1 VSDGAA
7 PDPREAI
14 LAQGARDLALEPSP
28 EQLERLLVFLDLLAH
43 WNRRFNLTAIRAPRD
58 MVTHHLLDSLVVITY
73 LFGDR
78 VLDIGTGAGLP
89 GLPLAIMNP
98 GIRFWLLDSNSKKI
112 RFVRQAVIELG
123 LVNVEPIQNRI
134 ESYRPGE
141 NFSTIVARA
150 VASVAEIHAQAARLL
165 DRPGRLI
172 LMKGRYPGDELENP
186 ALAGLDLAVHPL
198 RVPFLEGERHLIEI
212 RRE

>member
-1 VSDGAA
+1 
-7 PDPREAI
+7 
-14 LAQGARDLALEPSP
+14 
-28 EQLERLLVFLDLLAH
+28 
-43 WNRRFNLTAIRAPRD
+43 
-58 MVTHHLLDSLVVITY
+58 
-73 LFGDR
+73 
-78 VLDIGTGAGLP
+78 
-89 GLPLAIMNP
+89 MNP
-98 GIRFWLLDSNSKKI
+98 RLRFWLLDSNGKKI

-123 LVNVEPIQNRI
+123 LVNVAPIHNRI

-141 NFSTIVARA
+141 NFSTIVVRA
-150 VASVAEIHAQAARLL
+150 VASVAEIHAQTARLL
-165 DRPGRLI
+165 DCPGRLI

>member
-1 VSDGAA
+1 MSDCAA
-7 PDPREAI
+7 LDPRVAV
-14 LAQGARDLALEPSP
+14 LAQGARELALVPSA
-28 EQLERLLVFLDLLAH
+28 EQLEGLLGFLDLLAH
-43 WNRRFNLTAIRAPRD
+43 WNRSYNLTAIRDPRG
-58 MVTHHLLDSLVVITY
+58 MLTSHLLDSLAVAPY

-78 VLDIGTGAGLP
+78 VLDVGTGAGLP

-98 GIRFWLLDSNSKKI
+98 GIRFWLLDSNGKKI

-123 LVNVEPIQNRI
+123 LVNVEPIHNRI

-165 DRPGRLI
+165 DSPGRLI
-172 LMKGRYPGDELENP
+172 LMKGRYPNDELENP
-186 ALAGLDLAVHPL
+186 ALAGLDLTVHPL
-198 RVPFLEGERHLIEI
+198 RVPFLEAERHLIEI
-212 RRE
+212 RHE